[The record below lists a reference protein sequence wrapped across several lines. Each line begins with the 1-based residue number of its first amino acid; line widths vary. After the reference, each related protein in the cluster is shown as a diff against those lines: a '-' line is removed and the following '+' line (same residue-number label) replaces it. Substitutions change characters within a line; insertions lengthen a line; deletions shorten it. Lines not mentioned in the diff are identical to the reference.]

1 MIGDFETWKRGPF
14 TALLV
19 VLLLLVS
26 PGYSRPTETT
36 SADPA
41 PTPSTIIDVLSA
53 DIEYSYFLRTLQRHG
68 MVPII
73 NSLGNVTLLA
83 PVNLAFAEN
92 EAEQFDSNTLLRYII
107 NQKVRVGYMGRKEM
121 LFETLSQT
129 PAGNYTITISPD
141 FELQEYVVDKLAA
154 IVEPDVYAKHQQSF
168 IQGIDKFLPER
179 PSACEILMGDYLVD
193 GHSITFV
200 QQLFQIL
207 FREDAVEFADK
218 KRKKKKK
225 KKKHPKYPA
234 IPQTCSEF
242 LNKTKTMFIPSDSY
256 VDSSLSRLER
266 RYYLALYHD
275 FMNPDFDTT
284 KDAIKEMKRD
294 VASLLSNLLI
304 PEYIL
309 GANGTGNPYK
319 APSGAIYNTS
329 LATNSSRL
337 LLNGQVIE
345 ATSAM
350 ASDKVL
356 HIFDDQKHK
365 FFDSL
370 GISLAPMIPRKA
382 LYALHL
388 SHFAQELELH
398 NLASLIDGSSS
409 NQTIFIDI
417 DQRDDNSEDLKE
429 STYGAYSTSAKQ
441 SLQYQFVEGAQEF
454 NGYLRRLLD
463 SKFCSKKKMGSCYKV
478 KVASSNSSTA
488 INDDVNITKE
498 PIRCANDTH
507 IYFADDDIDA
517 PINFKRT
524 LGQMISKVDN
534 KDDLWHLDAA
544 SCFKTIEIL
553 KQFKLLSLADNAKG
567 YTVFLPISNSKAGAS
582 TRTHWDRLGLVLQYL
597 NHNEKEFKNVV
608 KNLIV
613 EGLIY
618 SDFHGENA
626 TFKTL
631 QGEELT
637 ISHKNLKAYSNGI
650 SLNDTQLELP
660 LAGDILFNQGVIQA
674 IDQVLLPQSL
684 EISSRDLI
692 EATFEAAHKAHY
704 MLDLLE
710 GFPKVSSMV
719 LGPEPNHSLL
729 IPTPLSLKDFN
740 VTVSFPKLLEF
751 LEMHLIPNS
760 ELPKLLACVDGGSVF
775 SERSVTAQGGLLS
788 TNHSDVMLS
797 CRHNHKTE
805 TTFLKFHEKD
815 KFYEKDKLAFLSY
828 DKGHEVKVVSHGCSL
843 GNGKAQ
849 TCVFLINKPLNLD
862 WLDHSRHDN
871 FLHIHLGFVSVGVG
885 IILGL
890 ILFGAVFLLLVLCLE
905 KPRKGRLVDAPT
917 APFEDEHESDFMGVR
932 SSEEESIP
940 WDRGYETD
948 YDIASETESLLPYK
962 KKGKHRD
969 YKAGGSTA
977 PVSIRTQDI
986 TKHLNRERNL
996 PGNY

>member
-1 MIGDFETWKRGPF
+1 MIGVFEIWKRGPF
-14 TALLV
+14 TALLAA
-19 VLLLLVS
+19 LLLLVS

-36 SADPA
+36 SLDPL

-53 DIEYSYFLRTLQRHG
+53 DIEYSYFLRMLQRNG

-73 NSLGNVTLLA
+73 NGLGNVTLLA
-83 PVNLAFAEN
+83 PINLAFAED
-92 EAEQFDSNTLLRYII
+92 EANNFDPNSLLRYII
-107 NQKVRVGYMGRKEM
+107 NQRVRVGYMGKKEM

-129 PAGNYTITISPD
+129 PSGNYTISISPD
-141 FELQEYVVDKLAA
+141 FDLQEYVVDKIAA

-168 IQGIDKFLPER
+168 IQGIDRLLPER
-179 PSACEILMGDYLVD
+179 PSACEILMGNYQVD
-193 GHSITFV
+193 GHAITFV

-207 FREDAVEFADK
+207 FSEEDVEVAEK
-218 KRKKKKK
+218 KKKKK
-225 KKKHPKYPA
+225 KKKHPKYPVV
-234 IPQTCSEF
+234 PETCSEF
-242 LNKTKTMFIPSDSY
+242 LNKTKTVFIPSDSY
-256 VDSSLSRLER
+256 VNSSLSKLQR

-275 FMNPDFDTT
+275 FINPDFDTT
-284 KDAIKEMKRD
+284 KDAVKEMKRD
-294 VASLLSNLLI
+294 VTSLLNNLLI

-309 GANGTGNPYK
+309 GANGTGKAYK
-319 APSGAIYNTS
+319 APSGTIYNTS

-337 LLNGQVIE
+337 LLNDQVI
-345 ATSAM
+345 ASTSAV

-370 GISLAPMIPRKA
+370 SISLAPMIPRKA

-388 SHFAQELELH
+388 SHFVQELELH
-398 NLASLIDGSSS
+398 NLESLINGSSS

-417 DQRDDNSEDLKE
+417 DLRDDISDDLKR
-429 STYGAYSTSAKQ
+429 STYGSYSTSAKQ
-441 SLQYQFVEGAQEF
+441 SLQYQFLEGAQEF
-454 NGYLRRLLD
+454 KGYLRRLLD

-478 KVASSNSSTA
+478 KVASSNVSTT
-488 INDDVNITKE
+488 INDDVNLTRE
-498 PIRCANDTH
+498 PIRCVNDTY

-517 PINFKRT
+517 PINFKQT
-524 LGQMISKVDN
+524 LGQMISKTDN
-534 KDDLWHLDAA
+534 KDDLWHLDAL

-553 KQFKLLSLADNAKG
+553 KEFKLLSLAENAQG
-567 YTVFLPISNSKAGAS
+567 YTVFLPISNSKAGTS
-582 TRTHWDRLGLVLQYL
+582 TRTHWDRLGLVLRYL
-597 NHNEKEFKNVV
+597 NNNEKEFKKVV
-608 KNLIV
+608 KNLFV

-618 SDFHGENA
+618 SDFQGENT

-631 QGEELT
+631 QGEELK
-637 ISHKNLKAYSNGI
+637 IQNKNLKAYSNDI
-650 SLNDTQLELP
+650 TLNDTQLELP

-684 EISSRDLI
+684 QISTRDLI
-692 EATFEAAHKAHY
+692 EATFEATHKAHY
-704 MLDLLE
+704 ILDFLE
-710 GFPKVSSMV
+710 QFPKLSSMV
-719 LGPEPNHSLL
+719 LGPDPNHSLL
-729 IPTPLSLKDFN
+729 IPSPLSLKDFN
-740 VTVSFPKLLEF
+740 VTVSFPELLEF

-760 ELPKLLACVDGGSVF
+760 ELPKLLSCVDGGSVF
-775 SERSVTAQGGLLS
+775 SDHTVTAQSGLLS

-797 CRHNHKTE
+797 CRHSQNSD
-805 TTFLKFHEKD
+805 TTYLKFHEKD
-815 KFYEKDKLAFLSY
+815 NLPILSY
-828 DKGHEVKVVSHGCSL
+828 DKDHEVKVVSHGCSL
-843 GNGKAQ
+843 GDQSGKAQ

-862 WLDHSRHDN
+862 WLNHSKHDN

-890 ILFGAVFLLLVLCLE
+890 ILFGAVFFLLVLCLE
-905 KPRKGRLVDAPT
+905 KPRKGPMSRPT
-917 APFEDEHESDFMGVR
+917 NTFEEEQESNFMGVR
-932 SSEEESIP
+932 SSEEEGIP

-948 YDIASETESLLPYK
+948 CDIASETESLLPYK
-962 KKGKHRD
+962 KKSKHRD